1 MNALLLALV
10 LLAAPPE
17 SKQPAAADAG
27 TSAAPQ
33 VAAARFA
40 AVSPASVKPVTVR
53 PGLRARVLITS
64 ASTGASA
71 AAAGALELD
80 PGAEVAPHRH
90 AGAELVYIV
99 QGQGELIRGTG
110 AATPVGPGQ
119 IVYAP
124 PNAAHQFR
132 AKTAVSLVSFYVP
145 GGPELR
151 FLGQADPG
159 TRPATPEDSKADPA
173 PLVFDSSKIKSLKIH
188 EGQGTVRIVI
198 DQANAPAAKAA
209 FSVIELAP
217 KAKVPE
223 YAHPRQTEVFYF
235 LEGEGEISYDD
246 AKLAV
251 IAPMAVHIPP
261 GMRHSLQVTSKTR
274 MRVLQLYT
282 AAESAQRV
290 KPAAK

>member
-1 MNALLLALV
+1 MNALLLALA

-17 SKQPAAADAG
+17 SKRPAAADGG
-27 TSAAPQ
+27 TSAAPK
-33 VAAARFA
+33 AGRFV
-40 AVSPASVKPVTVR
+40 AVSPASVNPVTVK
-53 PGLRARVLITS
+53 PGIRARVLLTA
-64 ASTGASA
+64 ASTGASDA
-71 AAAGALELD
+71 AVATLELD
-80 PGAEVAPHRH
+80 AGAQVAAHRH
-90 AGAELVYIV
+90 TGAELLYIAE
-99 QGQGELIRGTG
+99 GTGELAGGTG
-110 AATPVGPGQ
+110 VATPVGPGQ
-119 IVYAP
+119 IVYSA
-124 PNAAHQFR
+124 PNAAHQLR
-132 AKTAVSLVSFYVP
+132 ATTALALVAFYVP

-151 FLGQADPG
+151 FLGQTDPG

-173 PLVFDSSKIKSLKIH
+173 PLVFDSSKIKSLKILK
-188 EGQGTVRIVI
+188 GQGTVRIVI

-223 YAHPRQTEVFYF
+223 YTHPRQTEVFYF

-251 IAPMAVHIPP
+251 TAPMAVHIPP

-282 AAESAQRV
+282 AAEPAQRV